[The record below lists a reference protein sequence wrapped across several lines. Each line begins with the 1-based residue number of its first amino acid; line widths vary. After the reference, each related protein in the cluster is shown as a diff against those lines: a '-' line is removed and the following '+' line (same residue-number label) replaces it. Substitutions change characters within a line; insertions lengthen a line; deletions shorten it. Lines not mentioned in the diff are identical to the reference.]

1 MLAFNKNKNAIS
13 RRQQTES
20 ENHFRLIN
28 YHGSFKGLKVGDFF
42 DYTYGQKQPLA
53 NFEEEVEELKI
64 STLSPPDNSEFLHSI
79 LYFGIW
85 KNSVILSQSMSL
97 RSAQFESYINWLLTE
112 CEILSE
118 GDFVTLCDHPPLD
131 LQSEIVNTKGIE
143 FHAPVSFEPIERKIR
158 DTETTSI
165 SFKPDNIGW
174 DLLSKILPPE
184 MTLPSEL
191 KASEV
196 LLNNALEVRLF
207 LSWGRLGKDDST
219 VLLDGISNQLRH
231 IDTELDY
238 TIHTRS
244 GKISKDDFKLKRSIS
259 VGVTN
264 EGLVK
269 KSEMWERIQE
279 WLEILISEDKIT
291 SET

>member
-1 MLAFNKNKNAIS
+1 
-13 RRQQTES
+13 
-20 ENHFRLIN
+20 
-28 YHGSFKGLKVGDFF
+28 
-42 DYTYGQKQPLA
+42 
-53 NFEEEVEELKI
+53 
-64 STLSPPDNSEFLHSI
+64 
-79 LYFGIW
+79 
-85 KNSVILSQSMSL
+85 MSL

-112 CEILSE
+112 CEILSK
-118 GDFVTLCDHPPLD
+118 GDYITLCDHPPLD

-143 FHAPVSFEPIERKIR
+143 FHAPVSFEPIERKIK

-174 DLLSKILPPE
+174 ELLSKILPPE

-207 LSWGRLGKDDST
+207 LSWGRTRKDDST
-219 VLLDGISNQLRH
+219 VLLDRISNQLRH

-259 VGVTN
+259 VGQTN

-291 SET
+291 PET